1 MCNLF
6 TVSSNASFWTLYN
19 LELPTPKTI
28 FNDISIVANV
38 HRFTSAQTYCYLLS
52 EAHMIL
58 RKALLLKKWTTID
71 ENVKLIM
78 TAKTNMEDVVETYR
92 TSCALLGD
100 HFILCSSEEDYSL
113 AIPYYK
119 MARIM
124 PVDVLKR
131 VKKIQEQ
138 ANSHVRYK
146 NRVY

>member
-1 MCNLF
+1 MIGF
-6 TVSSNASFWTLYN
+6 SSNASFWTLYN

-38 HRFTSAQTYCYLLS
+38 HRFTSAQTYCHLLS

-58 RKALLLKKWTTID
+58 RLALLLKKWRVVD
-71 ENVKLIM
+71 ENVKLIIL
-78 TAKTNMEDVVETYR
+78 AKSNLEDIVETYR

-100 HFILCSSEEDYSL
+100 HYILCTNEEDYKL
-113 AIPYYK
+113 AVPYYK

-131 VKKIQEQ
+131 VKKVQEQ
-138 ANSHVRYK
+138 ANSNVS
-146 NRVY
+146 